1 MEGKTQKTKGNNVGS
16 VIASIVLIIAIIV
29 AIVCS
34 YTAFVTKAGN
44 GVPSIFGIRP
54 FSVQTDSMAPTFNKG
69 DLIIDKVVDPAALQV
84 GDIITFWT
92 VINGYR
98 VLNTHRIV
106 SITDAGNYLYFETKG
121 DANPVA
127 DATGVHQSEIVG
139 KYQTHIPKV
148 GAFIDFLQTS
158 KGFFICI
165 VVPVAIFFIFELIV
179 FIKNL
184 MAYNEEKMKRQFIE
198 EQKKAN
204 GDVTPDAE
212 EKDGVAGSASEAAAE
227 TEKVT
232 ATEKTESEEK
242 AAILEAAKAAAAEE
256 LKKEQEKAAL
266 FEAAKAAA
274 LEELRK
280 EQAGKAEEEN
290 K

>member
-1 MEGKTQKTKGNNVGS
+1 MEGNSQKTKGSNVGN
-16 VIASIVLIIAIIV
+16 VIASIVLIIAIIL
-29 AIVCS
+29 AILCS
-34 YTAFVTKAGN
+34 YTAFVTKAGS

-69 DLIIDKVVDPAALQV
+69 DLIIDKVVDPATLEV

-106 SITDAGNYLYFETKG
+106 GIDDYGNYLYFQTKG

-127 DATGVHQSEIVG
+127 DSTGVHQSEIVG

-165 VVPVAIFFIFELIV
+165 VIPVAIFFIFELVV

-198 EQKKAN
+198 EQKKAD
-204 GDVTPDAE
+204 GDKDTDNKPGDTPVDAE
-212 EKDGVAGSASEAAAE
+212 AKAAAE
-227 TEKVT
+227 
-232 ATEKTESEEK
+232 K
-242 AAILEAAKAAAAEE
+242 AALMEAAKAAALEE
-256 LKKEQEKAAL
+256 LKKEQAEAEAKAKAEAEKAAV

-274 LEELRK
+274 LEELKK
-280 EQAGKAEEEN
+280 EQA
-290 K
+290 